1 MNKNICL
8 VCDSGNLSQHIDVNV
23 FEYKGKTYE
32 VKYYY
37 HECDACGS
45 EIALPHDLKINKR
58 LIVQKKK
65 EIEGLLSGDAVK
77 KIRHELGLN
86 QKEAAAL
93 FGGGPVAFSK
103 YENDDVIQSESMDR
117 LIRVTSEIDACYWFL
132 SERYLGESSKDY
144 WTSCLVDFIGMKEE
158 KFKTK
163 PSKDVEVDAPSS
175 GQWHIMGSAA

>member
-1 MNKNICL
+1 M
-8 VCDSGNLSQHIDVNV
+8 CDSGNLSQHYGVNV
-23 FEYKGKTYE
+23 FEYKGESYD
-32 VKYYY
+32 VKYSY

-77 KIRHELGLN
+77 EIRDDLGLS
-86 QKEAAAL
+86 QKDAAML

-144 WTSCLVDFIGMKEE
+144 WTSCLVEFKRTSEE
-158 KFKTK
+158 KFKSK
-163 PSKDVEVDAPSS
+163 PSRDVEVEVSS
-175 GQWHIMGSAA
+175 NGWQSVESAA